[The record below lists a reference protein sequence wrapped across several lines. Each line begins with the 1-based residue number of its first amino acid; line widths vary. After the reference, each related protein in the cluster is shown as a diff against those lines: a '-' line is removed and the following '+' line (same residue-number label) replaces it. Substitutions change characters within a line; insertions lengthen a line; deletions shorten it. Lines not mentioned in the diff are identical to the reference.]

1 MLKEFFTLA
10 DRLKNLRESSGLTQ
24 SDIARSFGISRSSV
38 NSWEMG
44 LSVPSTQ
51 YIVELA
57 KKFEAST
64 DYLLGLEET
73 STISVKGL
81 TQKQVSALVETAECF
96 REANKK

>member
-1 MLKEFFTLA
+1 MLKELFTLA
-10 DRLKNLRESSGLTQ
+10 DRLKNLRETSGLTQ

-57 KKFEAST
+57 KKFEVST

-81 TQKQVSALVETAECF
+81 TQKQVSILVETAECF
-96 REANKK
+96 REFNKK

>member
-1 MLKEFFTLA
+1 MLKELFTLA

-57 KKFEAST
+57 KKFEVST

-81 TQKQVSALVETAECF
+81 TQKQVSVLVETAECF
-96 REANKK
+96 RELNTK

>member
-1 MLKEFFTLA
+1 MLKELFTLA
-10 DRLKNLRESSGLTQ
+10 DRLKNLRETSGLTQ

-57 KKFEAST
+57 KKFEVST

-81 TQKQVSALVETAECF
+81 TQKQVSILVETAECF
-96 REANKK
+96 RELNKK

>member
-1 MLKEFFTLA
+1 MLKELFTLA

-57 KKFEAST
+57 KKFEVST

-81 TQKQVSALVETAECF
+81 TQKQVSILVETAECF
-96 REANKK
+96 RELNKK

>member
-1 MLKEFFTLA
+1 MLKELFTLA
-10 DRLKNLRESSGLTQ
+10 DRLKTLREKAGYTQ
-24 SDIARSFGISRSSV
+24 SEIARSFGISRSSV
-38 NSWEMG
+38 NAWEMG

-57 KKFEAST
+57 KKYDVST

-81 TQKQVSALVETAECF
+81 TQKQVSLLVETAECF
-96 REANKK
+96 REANEK

>member
-1 MLKEFFTLA
+1 MLKELFTLA

-57 KKFEAST
+57 KKFEVST

-81 TQKQVSALVETAECF
+81 TQKQVSVLVETADCF
-96 REANKK
+96 RELNKK